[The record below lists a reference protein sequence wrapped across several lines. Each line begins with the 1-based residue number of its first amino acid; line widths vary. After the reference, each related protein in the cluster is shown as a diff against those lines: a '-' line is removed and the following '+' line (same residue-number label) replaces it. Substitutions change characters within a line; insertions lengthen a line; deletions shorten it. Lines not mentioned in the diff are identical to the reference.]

1 MEHILGVEVLLCVL
15 TLILY
20 VLCAQWIEYTHF
32 DYLHE
37 SALAILLG
45 GISGGFVY
53 WVGDQKTIEFSPK
66 IFFYAVLPPIIFAAG
81 YTLKTSQFFVNIG
94 YICLYG
100 FVGTLISFI
109 ILSIFAVFFNFNGAL
124 PAEST
129 LTAKECLLLA

>member
-66 IFFYAVLPPIIFAAG
+66 IFFYAVLPPII
-81 YTLKTSQFFVNIG
+81 QFFVNIG